1 MPSSNSSA
9 ARKGSARA
17 DEDGFTILE
26 TIVVLAVCSIALFSF
41 WALAMRI
48 STAFSVA
55 GNSGASA
62 LKATTLDRAL
72 RSFCARVEPPFWAK
86 APADSF
92 QDGGAALR
100 FFDGDPDSTLKINA
114 VSAAGS
120 EVKSVLFATDKTKL
134 KIDGFD
140 SFSVEPLLSAD
151 GRAAGLSAA
160 FGCGGKEYQCRALFS
175 SWSLLGEAK
184 E

>member
-26 TIVVLAVCSIALFSF
+26 TIVVLAVCSIALFSL
-41 WALAMRI
+41 WALSMRI
-48 STAFSVA
+48 GTAFSQA
-55 GNSGASA
+55 GNSGAAA
-62 LKATTLDRAL
+62 LRATNLDRAL

-92 QDGGAALR
+92 EDGGATLR
-100 FFDGDPDSTLKINA
+100 FFDGEPDSILKISA
-114 VSAAGS
+114 ASAAGS
-120 EVKSVLFATDKTKL
+120 EVKL

-140 SFSVEPLLSAD
+140 SFSAEPLLSAD
-151 GRAAGLSAA
+151 GRIAGLSAA
-160 FGCGGKEYQCRALFS
+160 FGCGGKEYECRALFS
-175 SWSLLGEAK
+175 SWSLMGEVK

>member
-9 ARKGSARA
+9 ARKESARA

-26 TIVVLAVCSIALFSF
+26 TIVVLAVCSIALFSL
-41 WALAMRI
+41 WALSMRI
-48 STAFSVA
+48 GTAFSQA
-55 GNSGASA
+55 GNSGAAA
-62 LKATTLDRAL
+62 LRATNLDRAL

-92 QDGGAALR
+92 EDGGATLR
-100 FFDGDPDSTLKINA
+100 FFDGEPDSILKISA
-114 VSAAGS
+114 ASAAGS
-120 EVKSVLFATDKTKL
+120 EVKSVLFETDKAKL

-140 SFSVEPLLSAD
+140 SFSAEPLLSAD
-151 GRAAGLSAA
+151 GRIAGLSAA
-160 FGCGGKEYQCRALFS
+160 FGCGGKEYECRALFS
-175 SWSLLGEAK
+175 SWSLMGEVK